1 MKLYAYTAAALALLA
16 AGAVAGWQVQGWR
29 HGRLEAARLEHE
41 AEVRRLNARTAQ
53 TASAGHEADRERVRV
68 EFQTITREV
77 EIVVEKPVY
86 RNVCLDSDGLRLIE
100 RAARGGP
107 ATGEPG
113 DAVPGPADAR

>member
-1 MKLYAYTAAALALLA
+1 MRLYVYTAAALALLT

-29 HGRLEAARLEHE
+29 HGRIEAARLEHE
-41 AEVRRLNARTAQ
+41 AEVRRLNERGAHA
-53 TASAGHEADRERVRV
+53 ASAGYEADRELVRV

-77 EIVVEKPVY
+77 DRVVEKPVY
-86 RNVCLDSDGLRLIE
+86 RNVCLDADGLQLLE
-100 RAARGGP
+100 RATRGSA